1 VNPVSDLVPFARHVL
16 AELKRR
22 RVLRV
27 AAAYA
32 AMGFI
37 VAQAADILLPALR
50 LPDWTMTLVVLLLLL
65 GFPFALVLAWF
76 FDISPTG
83 VRRTDDEAPTARDAP
98 PVLHAGGS
106 TQVPEGRPAVPAASP
121 IAPRRPLASR
131 AGGIAAVAG
140 TLILAIAAGA
150 FVLRDD
156 VPDGQAGEVSVAVLP
171 FKNAGG
177 ADDGEY
183 ISDGLTEAIQTRLN
197 RIEGLRVTSI
207 TSVMSYKATSK
218 RMREIAEELGV
229 DHVVE
234 GSVRLAGTRMRISAR
249 LIEAATDRTLWS
261 DSFDRTFDDVF
272 DVETEIAER
281 IAAGMRV
288 RLTAA
293 QRNRI
298 GEQGTSSVVAYDLY
312 MKARRLLREGLF
324 DQDWNEERSTFY
336 SAISLLRQALEADPE
351 YAVAWAE
358 LSRLY
363 LYHIDMGFAAR
374 NDSARV
380 MAERALRYGPQL
392 ADGYVAMGNALRWEA
407 DSLAA
412 RQYER
417 ALEREPNHVPALL
430 AAAWLAQGQLRLVDQ
445 ARLAHR
451 AAQLAPTDPDPLSM
465 LVNIMVQLGDY
476 ESAARLYQRL
486 LRVEK
491 DVPSWAVEQGWA
503 QIRAAAGD
511 SAAALRHLNT
521 LVAGAP
527 EGPAV
532 WSTAAGLYAGLKRYD
547 AALPLYE
554 KYVAS
559 LGALPDVDGM
569 PPGEKWYAWY
579 GIGYTLM
586 ALGDTA
592 RGNAYLR
599 DAEQGNLEYRRQ
611 RCPNTCRNTAL
622 AMLYAFRGDADR
634 AVEFLQYSINVG
646 WVGTYPGS
654 PEVAGWFQNIADD
667 PRYRRIMGD
676 LIADIDRQRDEV
688 RREGLHVL

>member
-1 VNPVSDLVPFARHVL
+1 
-16 AELKRR
+16 
-22 RVLRV
+22 
-27 AAAYA
+27 
-32 AMGFI
+32 MGFI
-37 VAQAADILLPALR
+37 VTQAADIILPALR
-50 LPDWTMTLVVLLLLL
+50 LPDWSMTLVVLLLLL

-83 VRRTDDEAPTARDAP
+83 LQRTVDEVPMADSAQAAVRAAAQVGADAGETGHR
-98 PVLHAGGS
+98 V
-106 TQVPEGRPAVPAASP
+106 
-121 IAPRRPLASR
+121 PRRPLVSR

-156 VPDGQAGEVSVAVLP
+156 MPDGNAGEVSVAVLP

-177 ADDGEY
+177 AADGEY

-281 IAAGMRV
+281 IADGMRV

-298 GEQGTSSVVAYDLY
+298 GERGTNSVVAYDLY
-312 MKARRLLREGLF
+312 MKARGLLRERLEV
-324 DQDWNEERSTFY
+324 DWSEERSTFY
-336 SAISLLRQALEADPE
+336 GAISLLRQALDADPE

-358 LSRLY
+358 LSGLY
-363 LYHIDMGFAAR
+363 LYHIDMGFEVR

-380 MAERALRYGPQL
+380 MAERALRFAPHL
-392 ADGYVAMGNALRWEA
+392 ADGYVAMGNVLLSQA

-412 RQYER
+412 RQYDL
-417 ALEREPNHVPALL
+417 ALAREPNHVPALL
-430 AAAWLAQGQLRLVDQ
+430 AAARLARDQLRLVDQ

-451 AAQLAPTDPDPLSM
+451 AAQLAPTDPDPVYM
-465 LVNIMVQLGDY
+465 LLNIMVQLGDY
-476 ESAARLYQRL
+476 ESAARLYRRALRL
-486 LRVEK
+486 EPDL
-491 DVPSWAVEQGWA
+491 PAWAVEQGWA
-503 QIRAAAGD
+503 RIHAAAGD
-511 SAAALRHLNT
+511 SAAALRHLT
-521 LVAGAP
+521 VFLSEAPQGPMTWAVAAF
-527 EGPAV
+527 
-532 WSTAAGLYAGLKRYD
+532 LYAKLKRYD

-554 KYVAS
+554 KYLPS
-559 LGALPDVDGM
+559 LNALADVDGM
-569 PPGEKWYAWY
+569 PAEGKWGAWY
-579 GIGYTLM
+579 NIGYTLA

-592 RGNAYLR
+592 RGHAYLR
-599 DAEQGNLEYRRQ
+599 DAELANLEFRRQ
-611 RCPNTCRNTAL
+611 RCPDTCRNTAL
-622 AMLYAFRGDADR
+622 ARLYAFRGDADR

-654 PEVAGWFQNIADD
+654 PEVAEWFRNIADD
-667 PRYRRIMGD
+667 PRYQRIMGN
-676 LIADIDRQRDEV
+676 LIADIDRQREQV
-688 RREGLHVL
+688 RREGLHIL

>member
-1 VNPVSDLVPFARHVL
+1 VSDLVPFARHL
-16 AELKRR
+16 LTELKRR

-37 VAQAADILLPALR
+37 VAQAADIILPALR
-50 LPDWTMTLVVLLLLL
+50 VPDWSMTLVVLLLLL

-83 VRRTDDEAPTARDAP
+83 LQRTVDEAPTADDA
-98 PVLHAGGS
+98 
-106 TQVPEGRPAVPAASP
+106 QPAVQAGAGTSETGHSV
-121 IAPRRPLASR
+121 PRRPLVSR

-156 VPDGQAGEVSVAVLP
+156 MPDGIAGEVSVAVLP

-177 ADDGEY
+177 AADGEY
-183 ISDGLTEAIQTRLN
+183 ISDGMTEAIQTRLN

-261 DSFDRTFDDVF
+261 ESFDRTFDDVF

-281 IAAGMRV
+281 IADGMRV

-298 GEQGTSSVVAYDLY
+298 GERGTNSVVAYDLY
-312 MKARRLLREGLF
+312 MKARGLLRERI
-324 DQDWNEERSTFY
+324 DVDWSEARSTFY
-336 SAISLLRQALEADPE
+336 GAISLLRQALEADPE

-358 LSRLY
+358 LSGLY
-363 LYHIDMGFAAR
+363 LYHIDMGFEVR

-380 MAERALRYGPQL
+380 MAERALRFAPHL
-392 ADGYVAMGNALRWEA
+392 ADGYVALGDVLRLQA

-412 RQYER
+412 RQYDL
-417 ALEREPNHVPALL
+417 ALAREPNHVPALL
-430 AAAWLAQGQLRLVDQ
+430 AAARLARGQLRLVDQ

-451 AAQLAPTDPDPLSM
+451 AAQLAPTDPGPAYM
-465 LVNIMVQLGDY
+465 LVNIMLQLGDY
-476 ESAARLYQRL
+476 ESAARLYQRA
-486 LRVEK
+486 LRLEP
-491 DVPSWAVEQGWA
+491 DLPAWAVEQGWA
-503 QIRAAAGD
+503 QIHAAAGD
-511 SAAALRHLNT
+511 SAAALRHLNVF
-521 LVAGAP
+521 LSEAP
-527 EGPAV
+527 QGPMTWA
-532 WSTAAGLYAGLKRYD
+532 AAGTLYGELRRYD
-547 AALPLYE
+547 AALPYHE
-554 KYVAS
+554 KYLAS
-559 LGALPDVDGM
+559 LGALADVDGM
-569 PPGEKWYAWY
+569 PADSKWFAWY
-579 GIGYTLM
+579 NIGYTLA

-599 DAEQGNLEYRRQ
+599 DAERANLEYRRQ

-654 PEVAGWFQNIADD
+654 PEVAEWFRNIADD
-667 PRYRRIMGD
+667 PRYREIMRT
-676 LIADIDRQRDEV
+676 LIADIDRQREQV
-688 RREGLHVL
+688 RREGLHIL